1 MEDRTS
7 GGIGSHG
14 FSRIR
19 RVWVAGPSSWVNG
32 FLPTGSSEV
41 ASPAFPGLAGV
52 TQLVH
57 QKIGSDLPDF
67 FPSPF
72 GLSLSDSHFSL
83 NLPKSLSLS
92 LSISLFLPSRA
103 LCLSLLSFCVR
114 ARRKKER
121 RRKNEEE
128 DKKRR
133 RKKSRL
139 CRQCRE

>member
-92 LSISLFLPSRA
+92 ISLFLPSRA